1 VLNSLGIAPIACKL
15 SSGPGALIYRFAI
28 CPISIRTERV
38 RKQSP
43 DKKGALDRTPSHPL
57 PWKGQPIYGAM
68 TMETTQQQP
77 PPDPGVEYVVA
88 AILTV
93 AAVGTTPHGMLN
105 TKVVMDRYTE
115 VLQAL
120 RGSGLLTRP

>member
-1 VLNSLGIAPIACKL
+1 
-15 SSGPGALIYRFAI
+15 
-28 CPISIRTERV
+28 
-38 RKQSP
+38 
-43 DKKGALDRTPSHPL
+43 
-57 PWKGQPIYGAM
+57 
-68 TMETTQQQP
+68 METTQQQP